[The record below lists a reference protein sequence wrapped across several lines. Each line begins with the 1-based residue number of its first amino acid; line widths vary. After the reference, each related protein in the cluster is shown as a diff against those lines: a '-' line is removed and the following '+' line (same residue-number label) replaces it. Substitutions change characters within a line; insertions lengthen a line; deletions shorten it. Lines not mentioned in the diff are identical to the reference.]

1 VFGLGLT
8 QVNLEFAGSWD
19 ALGDHKRRGNQMR
32 EVFKVELSEVQKRL
46 IVLSENAQT
55 IMDKASRAFLN
66 SDVTLAD
73 EALALSEANEAG
85 ALDLDELVIRVLA
98 TQSPVA
104 RDLRILVSALRMSAS
119 LERMGSLASHV
130 AAIARYRYPG
140 SAIPESLRQTFE
152 DMARLDLELVSK
164 ATKLLANTDLDL
176 AREIQA
182 QDEAVDRLHR
192 KVFDVVLA
200 SDWKENAM
208 FTVDVTLA
216 SRYFERFA
224 DHVVDIS
231 AKVSF
236 LQTGD
241 WHDA

>member
-1 VFGLGLT
+1 
-8 QVNLEFAGSWD
+8 
-19 ALGDHKRRGNQMR
+19 MR
-32 EVFKVELSEVQKRL
+32 EVFKQELTEVQTRLVELAASAEAVM
-46 IVLSENAQT
+46 S
-55 IMDKASRAFLN
+55 KASRAFLN

-73 EALALSEANEAG
+73 EALALSSANENR
-85 ALDLDELVIRVLA
+85 ALDLDELVLKVLA

-119 LERMGSLASHV
+119 IERMGSLASHI

-140 SAIPESLRQTFE
+140 NAVPASLRQTFE
-152 DMARLDLELVSK
+152 DMARIDLELAAK
-164 ATKLLANTDLDL
+164 AIKLLGNTDLDL

-192 KVFDVVLA
+192 KVFDTVLA
-200 SDWKENAM
+200 PDWKENAM

-231 AKVSF
+231 SKVSF
-236 LQTGD
+236 LQTGE
-241 WHDA
+241 WVEGQ

>member
-1 VFGLGLT
+1 MRAVFQQELT
-8 QVNLEFAGSWD
+8 
-19 ALGDHKRRGNQMR
+19 
-32 EVFKVELSEVQKRL
+32 EVQNRL
-46 IVLSENAQT
+46 VALAETSEK

-66 SDVTLAD
+66 SDVAMAD
-73 EALALSEANEAG
+73 EALALAAANEER
-85 ALDLDELVIRVLA
+85 ALDLDELVIKVLA

-119 LERMGSLASHV
+119 LERMGALASHI
-130 AAIARYRYPG
+130 AAIARYRFPG
-140 SAIPESLRQTFE
+140 SAIPESLRKTFE
-152 DMARLDLELVSK
+152 DMARIDLELVSK
-164 ATKLLANTDLDL
+164 ATKLLGNTDLDL

-192 KVFDVVLA
+192 KVFDVVLDP
-200 SDWKENAM
+200 SWKENAM

-231 AKVSF
+231 SKVSF
-236 LQTGD
+236 LQTGE
-241 WHDA
+241 WQDAN

>member
-1 VFGLGLT
+1 MRTVF
-8 QVNLEFAGSWD
+8 Q
-19 ALGDHKRRGNQMR
+19 Q
-32 EVFKVELSEVQKRL
+32 ELLEVQSRL
-46 IVLSENAQT
+46 VTLANEAKT
-55 IMDKASRAFLN
+55 IMEKASKAFLN
-66 SDVTLAD
+66 SDVAMAD
-73 EALALSEANEAG
+73 EALALTDANEER
-85 ALDLDELVIRVLA
+85 ALDLDELVIKVLA

-119 LERMGSLASHV
+119 LERMGSLASHI

-140 SAIPESLRQTFE
+140 SAIPDSLRPTFE
-152 DMARLDLELVSK
+152 EMSRIDIELAGKAANLLE
-164 ATKLLANTDLDL
+164 NTDLDL

-182 QDEAVDRLHR
+182 RDEAVDMLHR

-200 SDWKENAM
+200 PDWSENAM

-231 AKVSF
+231 SKVSF
-236 LQTGD
+236 LQTGEWQD
-241 WHDA
+241 PS

>member
-1 VFGLGLT
+1 MRAVF
-8 QVNLEFAGSWD
+8 Q
-19 ALGDHKRRGNQMR
+19 Q
-32 EVFKVELSEVQKRL
+32 ELSEVQSRL
-46 IVLSENAQT
+46 VELASGAEK
-55 IMDKASRAFLN
+55 IMKKASGAFLN
-66 SDVTLAD
+66 SDVSLAD
-73 EALALSEANEAG
+73 EALALADKNEEK
-85 ALDLDELVIRVLA
+85 ALDLDELVIKILA

-119 LERMGSLASHV
+119 LERMGSLASHI

-140 SAIPESLRQTFE
+140 TAIPDGLRSTFE
-152 DMARLDLELVSK
+152 DMAKIDIELAGKAVALLEH
-164 ATKLLANTDLDL
+164 TDMDL

-182 QDEAVDRLHR
+182 RDEAVDLLHR
-192 KVFDVVLA
+192 RVFDVVLS
-200 SDWKENAM
+200 SDWSENAM

-236 LQTGD
+236 LQTGE
-241 WHDA
+241 W

>member
-1 VFGLGLT
+1 MRAVF
-8 QVNLEFAGSWD
+8 Q
-19 ALGDHKRRGNQMR
+19 Q
-32 EVFKVELSEVQKRL
+32 ELSEVQARL
-46 IVLSENAQT
+46 VTLAKEAKV
-55 IMDKASRAFLN
+55 IMEKSSKAFLN
-66 SDVTLAD
+66 SDVSMAD
-73 EALALSEANEAG
+73 EALALTDANESR
-85 ALDLDELVIRVLA
+85 ALDLDELVIKVLA

-119 LERMGSLASHV
+119 LERMGALASHI

-140 SAIPESLRQTFE
+140 SAVPAALRGTFE
-152 DMARLDLELVSK
+152 EMARIDIELAGKAIELLENPSV
-164 ATKLLANTDLDL
+164 DV

-182 QDEAVDRLHR
+182 RDEAVDLLHR

-200 SDWKENAM
+200 PDWSENAM

-231 AKVSF
+231 SKVSF
-236 LQTGD
+236 LQTGEWQD
-241 WHDA
+241 PS

>member
-1 VFGLGLT
+1 MRAVF
-8 QVNLEFAGSWD
+8 Q
-19 ALGDHKRRGNQMR
+19 Q
-32 EVFKVELSEVQKRL
+32 ELSEVQARL
-46 IVLSENAQT
+46 VTLAKEAKV
-55 IMDKASRAFLN
+55 IMEKSSKAFLN
-66 SDVTLAD
+66 SDVAMAD
-73 EALALSEANEAG
+73 EALALTAANESR

-119 LERMGSLASHV
+119 LERMGSLASHI

-140 SAIPESLRQTFE
+140 SAVPAALRGTFE
-152 DMARLDLELVSK
+152 EMSRIDIELAGKAIELLENPDV
-164 ATKLLANTDLDL
+164 DV

-182 QDEAVDRLHR
+182 RDEAVDMLHR

-200 SDWKENAM
+200 ADWSENAM

-231 AKVSF
+231 SKVSF
-236 LQTGD
+236 LQTGEWQD
-241 WHDA
+241 SN

>member
-1 VFGLGLT
+1 MQGIF
-8 QVNLEFAGSWD
+8 QN
-19 ALGDHKRRGNQMR
+19 ALAD
-32 EVFKVELSEVQKRL
+32 VQARL
-46 IVLSENAQT
+46 ISLAENAEA

-73 EALALSEANEAG
+73 EALALAEANEAK
-85 ALDLDELVIRVLA
+85 ALDLDELVIKVLA

-119 LERMGSLASHV
+119 LERMGSLSSHI
-130 AAIARYRYPG
+130 AAIARYRFPG
-140 SAIPESLRQTFE
+140 SAVPASLRKTFE
-152 DMARLDLELVSK
+152 DMARIDIELIGK
-164 ATKLLANTDLDL
+164 AIKLLQNTDLDL

-182 QDEAVDRLHR
+182 RDEAVDRLHR
-192 KVFDVVLA
+192 KVFDVVL
-200 SDWKENAM
+200 SPEWKENAM

-231 AKVSF
+231 SKVSF
-236 LQTGD
+236 LQTGE
-241 WHDA
+241 WHD

>member
-1 VFGLGLT
+1 MHGIF
-8 QVNLEFAGSWD
+8 QN
-19 ALGDHKRRGNQMR
+19 ALAD
-32 EVFKVELSEVQKRL
+32 VQGRL
-46 IVLSENAQT
+46 INLAENAES

-73 EALALSEANEAG
+73 EALALAETNETK
-85 ALDLDELVIRVLA
+85 ALDLDELVIKVLA

-119 LERMGSLASHV
+119 LERMGSLSSHI

-140 SAIPESLRQTFE
+140 SAIPTSLRKTFE
-152 DMARLDLELVSK
+152 DMARIDLELAGK
-164 ATKLLANTDLDL
+164 AIKLLQNTDLDL

-182 QDEAVDRLHR
+182 RDEAVDRLHR

-200 SDWKENAM
+200 PDWKENAM

-231 AKVSF
+231 SKVSF
-236 LQTGD
+236 LQTGE
-241 WHDA
+241 WHD

>member
-1 VFGLGLT
+1 MRAVF
-8 QVNLEFAGSWD
+8 Q
-19 ALGDHKRRGNQMR
+19 Q
-32 EVFKVELSEVQKRL
+32 ELSEVQTRL
-46 IVLSENAQT
+46 VKLAENAET

-73 EALALSEANEAG
+73 EALALAEANEER
-85 ALDLDELVIRVLA
+85 ALDLDELVIKVLA

-119 LERMGSLASHV
+119 LERMGSLASHI

-140 SAIPESLRQTFE
+140 SAIPDALRKTFE
-152 DMARLDLELVSK
+152 DMSRIDLELAGK
-164 ATKLLANTDLDL
+164 AAKLLGNTDLDL

-200 SDWKENAM
+200 PDWKENAM

-236 LQTGD
+236 LQTGE
-241 WHDA
+241 WNEN